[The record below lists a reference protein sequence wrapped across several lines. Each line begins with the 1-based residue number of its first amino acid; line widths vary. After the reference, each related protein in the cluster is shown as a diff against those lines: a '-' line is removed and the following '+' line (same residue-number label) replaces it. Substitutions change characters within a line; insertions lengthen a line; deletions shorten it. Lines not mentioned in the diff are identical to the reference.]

1 METRSVTYNSDQTKA
16 IECVDKSMFVMAGPG
31 SGKTRT
37 LVGRVINL
45 VKNHGVSPT
54 EALLLTFTRNAAA
67 QMRERLEAD
76 LGKDVARRLT
86 ITTIHGFCAR
96 VLHTWGWKVD
106 LKEGFTVYDDR
117 DQLDII
123 RDVQSDLGIKTKPE
137 TLLKEINRGK
147 IGPKRAIAAQEVA
160 LRLRENNA
168 INFIGMLQKTIYVL
182 TNCSDALEH
191 YTNRFR
197 YVHLDEMNDTNDYDY
212 SIVKMIASKWKN
224 LFACG
229 DLDQQI
235 FSFRGSKAE
244 NVAHLQQDFPGAQ
257 ITLDLSY
264 RCTKPIIEACNAL
277 IAHNG
282 SDKRLVSNK
291 DGPPIAVAQYASED
305 DEARGIKNVIVEESS
320 KGRPYSDMA
329 VLCRTHAVEEEII
342 SALKAADVPVSIA
355 GSTMQFLD
363 LEEVRLF
370 HSYLKSITNLTDR
383 LSFKRVMNEP
393 PKGIRASA
401 VAQMDAIARQ
411 GSITLLEAALIHLQ
425 DEEPGKRQ
433 WLVDLNVL
441 SKQKF
446 PDQCRSIYDTLTTWY
461 KDGGRTTRCENLATL
476 LEFMASWQNETPDEI
491 TTRNYLVYLTE
502 TNAQQDVTNDEDSV
516 KVMTVHTAKG
526 LEFPLVIMPAC
537 ENLIFPLN
545 NKADTE
551 EKKKSTQEDRRL
563 FYVGMSRSSE
573 KLILT
578 NSRRRVYRGKDRT
591 MYPSIFIEEAGL
603 IKQKADTQ
611 PV

>member
-1 METRSVTYNSDQTKA
+1 MKLNEKQEEAATCLDQSV
-16 IECVDKSMFVMAGPG
+16 FVEAGPG
-31 SGKTRT
+31 SGKTRI
-37 LVGRVINL
+37 LIQRIANL
-45 VKNHGVSPT
+45 IRNGVSPT
-54 EALLLTFTRNAAA
+54 EILAFTFTRNAAREM
-67 QMRERLEAD
+67 QERLAKEVGEAEA
-76 LGKDVARRLT
+76 KRMW

-123 RDVQSDLGIKTKPE
+123 IDVQKDLGIKTKPN
-137 TLLKEINRGK
+137 TLLKEINRGRVD
-147 IGPKRAIAAQEVA
+147 PRRAIAAQEVA

-168 INFIGMLQKTIYVL
+168 TNFVGMLQKTIYVL
-182 TNCSDALEH
+182 VNCSDALEY

-197 YVHLDEMNDTNDYDY
+197 YVHLDEMNDTSDHDY
-212 SIVKMIASKWKN
+212 SIVKMIAAKWNN

-229 DLDQQI
+229 DLDQCI
-235 FSFRGSKAE
+235 YTFRGSKAE
-244 NVAHLQQDFPGAQ
+244 NVAHLKQEFPHKNVKVN
-257 ITLDLSY
+257 LSY
-264 RCTKPIIEACNAL
+264 RCTKPIVEACNTL

-282 SDKRLVSNK
+282 SNKGLVSEK
-291 DGPPIAVAQYASED
+291 DGPPIAVAQYSSED
-305 DEARGIKNVIVEESS
+305 DEARGIKDVIVDAAS

-329 VLCRTHAVEEEII
+329 VLCRTHSVEAGII
-342 SALKAADVPVSIA
+342 SALEVANVPVSIA

-370 HSYLKSITNLTDR
+370 HSYLKTITNLTDR
-383 LSFKRVMNEP
+383 LSFKRVMAEP

-411 GSITLLEAALIHLQ
+411 GDITLLEAALIHFQ
-425 DEEPGKRQ
+425 DEEPEKRQ

-441 SKQKF
+441 SRQPF
-446 PDQCRSIYDTLTTWY
+446 AEQCRNIYDKLTTWY
-461 KDGGRTTRCENLATL
+461 SAGGRTTRCESLSL
-476 LEFMASWQNETPDEI
+476 LLKFTAEWQSNTPDEI
-491 TTRNYLVYLTE
+491 TTRNYLAYITE
-502 TNAQQDVTNDEDSV
+502 VNAQQDVTDDTDSV

-526 LEFPLVIMPAC
+526 LEFPLVIMPGC

-545 NKADTE
+545 NMADTE
-551 EKKKSTQEDRRL
+551 EKKKSVQEDRRL

-578 NSRRRVYRGKDRT
+578 SSSRRIYRGKDRT

-603 IKQKADTQ
+603 VMQGAAT
-611 PV
+611 